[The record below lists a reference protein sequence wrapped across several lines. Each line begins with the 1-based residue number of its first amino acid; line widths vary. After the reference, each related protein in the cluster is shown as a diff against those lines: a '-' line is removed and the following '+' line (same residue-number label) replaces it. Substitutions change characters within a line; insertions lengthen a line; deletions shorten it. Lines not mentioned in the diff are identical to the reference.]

1 MIITERERKTL
12 ARLINDVVRNTVFCG
27 KTVIKATDEELLDLF
42 YLSDKMD
49 KEAKENAESGK

>member
-27 KTVIKATDEELLDLF
+27 ETVIKATDEELLDLF